1 MNFEKLELLIE
12 YGADINKVDNFVS
25 ILLYKI
31 KINYNYYITL
41 YFHYIILQNKTSLY
55 MASEYGYSD
64 IVNFLLEKK
73 ANINISN
80 KVIINY

>member
-1 MNFEKLELLIE
+1 
-12 YGADINKVDNFVS
+12 
-25 ILLYKI
+25 
-31 KINYNYYITL
+31 
-41 YFHYIILQNKTSLY
+41 